1 MPCHYE
7 LAITYGVRRQSEEA
21 QAEAAIVK
29 ADCQNVSADF
39 IVDASLAAIYGRGKQ
54 VAGLA

>member
-7 LAITYGVRRQSEEA
+7 LAITHGVRRQSEEA

-29 ADCQNVSADF
+29 ADYQNVSADF
-39 IVDASLAAIYGRGKQ
+39 IVDTSLAAIYGRGKQ